1 METQAASLLQTL
13 PTLAI
18 DEGLGATTIELIA
31 GLGDTSGRVMF
42 ELALLQTRLG
52 EGTAKAATQ
61 ALQLAGVRRRADS
74 GEIEVRKPAIRGCAV
89 CASVPILDRYGL
101 TVKRSGAALGA

>member
-52 EGTAKAATQ
+52 
-61 ALQLAGVRRRADS
+61 
-74 GEIEVRKPAIRGCAV
+74 
-89 CASVPILDRYGL
+89 
-101 TVKRSGAALGA
+101 